1 MAHLFVKDVKPGMQ
15 INDIYMVSQPVLRN
29 TTKGDLYIA
38 MFLSDRT
45 GKLNARMWQA
55 TEALYNQ
62 IPAEGFLQIRGKSE
76 LYQGNL
82 QLVLNDLVVVRAD
95 QINLAEYMPRTDK
108 DVAKLFAEVKEMLG
122 AVKNP
127 GLRGL
132 IREFLD
138 DAELMKRFCTAP
150 AATQLHHCF
159 LGGLLEHTHSMMQ
172 VATRILPLYPKVQ
185 PDLVLAAIFLHDMAK
200 TAEMSYEVAFSYTD
214 RGQLLGHILLGSM
227 WIQDKARAM
236 EAKGVKIDTDILDS
250 LLHIILAHHGQYDF
264 GSPKLP
270 ATAEAFMVNYI
281 DNLDAKM
288 NQVATLIDNDASE
301 GNWTAYQ
308 KSLETRLYRKRPTLM

>member
-38 MFLSDRT
+38 MYLSDRT

-55 TEALYNQ
+55 TEALYGQ
-62 IPAEGFLQIRGKSE
+62 IPSEGFLQIRGKSE

-127 GLRGL
+127 WLRGL
-132 IREFLD
+132 IKEFLD

-172 VATRILPLYPKVQ
+172 VAVRILPLYPKVQ
-185 PDLVLAAIFLHDMAK
+185 SDLVLAAIFLHDMAK

-236 EAKGVKIDTDILDS
+236 EAKGVKIDTDTLDS

-264 GSPKLP
+264 GSP
-270 ATAEAFMVNYI
+270 
-281 DNLDAKM
+281 
-288 NQVATLIDNDASE
+288 
-301 GNWTAYQ
+301 
-308 KSLETRLYRKRPTLM
+308 

>member
-38 MFLSDRT
+38 MYLSDRT

-55 TEALYNQ
+55 TEALYGQ
-62 IPAEGFLQIRGKSE
+62 IPSEGFLQIRGKSE

-127 GLRGL
+127 WLRGL
-132 IREFLD
+132 IKEFLD

-172 VATRILPLYPKVQ
+172 VAVRILPLYPKVQ
-185 PDLVLAAIFLHDMAK
+185 SDLVLAAIFLHDMAK

-236 EAKGVKIDTDILDS
+236 EAKGVKIDTDTLDS

-308 KSLETRLYRKRPTLM
+308 KSLETRLYRKRPTL

>member
-38 MFLSDRT
+38 MYLSDRT

-122 AVKNP
+122 AVKSP

-132 IREFLD
+132 IKEFLD

-150 AATQLHHCF
+150 AAMQLHHSF

-200 TAEMSYEVAFSYTD
+200 TAELSYEVAFSYTD

-236 EAKGVKIDTDILDS
+236 EAKGVKIDTETLDS
-250 LLHIILAHHGQYDF
+250 LLHIILAHHGQYEF

-288 NQVATLIDNDASE
+288 KQVATLIDTDASE
-301 GNWTAYQ
+301 GNWTGYQ
-308 KSLETRLYRKRPTLM
+308 KSLETRLYRKRPTL

>member
-38 MFLSDRT
+38 MYLSDRT

-132 IREFLD
+132 IKEFLD

-185 PDLVLAAIFLHDMAK
+185 PDLVLTAIFLHDMAK

-236 EAKGVKIDTDILDS
+236 EAKGGKIDADTLDS

-288 NQVATLIDNDASE
+288 NQVATLIENDATE

-308 KSLETRLYRKRPTLM
+308 KSLETRLYRKRPTL